1 MGRVRSPNPVLLFV
15 GTLYCDDNVFRNA
28 YELLAKHFGEILFT
42 GFPIPWDYSKYY
54 HNEIGYPL
62 LRRFLFFKTLIYPG
76 DLADIK
82 IQTNKIEDMLSYE
95 DKRRI
100 NLDPG
105 YLTLSKIVLAS
116 TKNYA
121 HRIYLGKGI
130 YGEVT
135 LIYREGTYK
144 PHIFSYM
151 DYQDKFY
158 IETFM
163 NIRSLYKKMLR

>member
-1 MGRVRSPNPVLLFV
+1 MGQIRPPDPVLLFV
-15 GTLYCDDNVFRNA
+15 GILYSDDKVFHNA
-28 YELLAKHFGEILFT
+28 YELLEKHFGEILFA
-42 GFPIPWDYSKYY
+42 GISIPWNYSQYY
-54 HNEIGYPL
+54 QKEIGYPL
-62 LRRFLFFKTLIYPG
+62 LRRFLFFKTLIYP
-76 DLADIK
+76 DNLADIK
-82 IQTNKIEDMLSYE
+82 LQTNEIENIFSFN

-135 LIYREGTYK
+135 LIYRNGTYK
-144 PHIFSYM
+144 PHIFSYK
-151 DYQDKFY
+151 DYQDEFY
-158 IETFM
+158 IKTFM
-163 NIRSLYKKMLR
+163 NIRLLYKEMLL